1 MIIEAL
7 KEYVDPVNHAYFY
20 PKQFISKK
28 EKESEHWIKSTLDY
42 FSNIAFAQYKQN
54 VVFRKNYRLF
64 NGEFNF
70 ADYNDSPEIQE
81 MVQYLSDVPEQ
92 DPEIPQHLRH
102 YSIVTPPINQLK
114 GELNNRP
121 HKYKVKAIDD
131 EAVNETID
139 FRTNLIKDYFLDNL
153 AASLEGREIS
163 PEERMEMEQNI
174 QDQILDYTS
183 VAEEWGNKLL
193 TALKYTFDFKD
204 KSQKSFLDFLIT
216 GKEFHHFYPDNS
228 RIGFNYKVENP
239 SNVWYLANRNAQTTH
254 DCWAIGTIEVLSMSE
269 IIDRYTLTAEEVEHL
284 NERAL
289 QNLRN
294 NEYSPLAPALPDPND
309 PLWQLTFEN
318 VGDFANGGIDTNVFS
333 FNSQHAFTVVTC
345 YWQSKKR
352 IFKRTFLDE
361 DGYQQEM
368 FVSEDYKFDKELG
381 DISLEET
388 WINEWWR
395 GVKIGAD
402 IYIDVEPLE
411 YFDKAPI
418 IGIVNTLRNTQG
430 KSLLDLLKP
439 YQILYNIC
447 MNQLWELLEKEI
459 GVVFLGDLKV
469 VPRKD
474 SNDPIETM
482 LWNAKNRGTLL
493 IDTSVENTGG
503 AVQFNQFSRVDL
515 TRSAEIQVRIQLAQQ
530 LRGEAYQLIGVTP
543 QRLGN
548 AQASEAATV
557 NNNALAQSF
566 AQTETWFAWHDSIL
580 REVYQ
585 TVLEVGQYIELQ
597 KPTSTLN
604 YLNSELENV
613 FLRITNNELLHELFV
628 FVTSYAE
635 DKQTLDQLKQL
646 AQPAMQNGAELSEM
660 LDLFTADSERSLRKT
675 LQDVQKRKQSIM
687 DQQNAMKQQELQQ
700 QQEQFQTKIQIE
712 EQRRQADAARE
723 DMNKQLDRQNRLEV
737 EKLRGIAN
745 EGSYNPEVDTTDLL
759 IKQTKLS
766 QDISKQNFQKSI
778 KSKEMSIKEKEL
790 ELKDKDIETKLKI
803 AQINKNQYDSPKSK
817 ENKKKDK

>member
-7 KEYVDPVNHAYFY
+7 KEYTDPVNHAYFY

-28 EKESEHWIKSTLDY
+28 EKESEHWVKSTLDY
-42 FSNIAFAQYKQN
+42 FANIAFAQYKQN
-54 VVFRKNYRLF
+54 VSFRKNYRLF
-64 NGEFNF
+64 NGDFNF
-70 ADYNDSPEIQE
+70 EDYNNSAEIQE
-81 MVQYLSDVPEQ
+81 MVQYLSDIPEQ

-121 HKYKVKAIDD
+121 HKYKVKAVDD

-139 FRTNLIKDYFLDNL
+139 FRTNLIKDFFLQNL
-153 AASLEGREIS
+153 SASLEGQEIS
-163 PEERMEMEQNI
+163 PEQRMEMEQQI
-174 QDQILDYTS
+174 QNQILDYTS
-183 VAEEWGNKLL
+183 TAEEWGNKLL
-193 TALKYTFDFKD
+193 NALKYTFNFKD
-204 KSQKSFLDFLIT
+204 KSQQSFLDFLVT

-239 SNVWYLANRNAQTTH
+239 SNVWYLANRNAQTTN
-254 DCWAIGTIEVLSMSE
+254 DCWAIGTIEVLSMTE
-269 IIDRYTLTAEEVEHL
+269 IVDRYNLTGEEVEHL
-284 NERAL
+284 NEKSL

-333 FNSQHAFTVVTC
+333 FNSQHAFTVITC

-368 FVSEDYKFDKELG
+368 FVSEDYKFDKEIG
-381 DISLEET
+381 DITLEEI

-411 YFDKAPI
+411 FIDKSPI
-418 IGIVNTLRNTQG
+418 VGIINTSRNVQG

-439 YQILYNIC
+439 YQVLYNIC

-474 SNDPIETM
+474 SQDPIETM
-482 LWNAKNRGTLL
+482 LWNARNRGTLL
-493 IDTSVENTGG
+493 IDTSIENTGG
-503 AVQFNQFSRVDL
+503 AVQFNQFSRLDL

-530 LRGEAYQLIGVTP
+530 LRQEAYQLIGITQ

-548 AQASEAATV
+548 VQASEAATV
-557 NNNALAQSF
+557 NNNALQQSF
-566 AQTETWFAWHDSIL
+566 AQTETWFAFHDSVL

-585 TVLEVGQYIELQ
+585 TILEVAQYIELQ
-597 KPTSTLN
+597 KPSSTLN

-675 LQDVQKRKQSIM
+675 LQDVQKRKEAIL
-687 DQQNAMKQQELQQ
+687 DQQNAVQQQQLQQ
-700 QQEQFQTKIQIE
+700 QQEQFQMKMQMD
-712 EQRRQADAARE
+712 QQQQMQDAQRE
-723 DMNKQLDRQNRLEV
+723 DMNKELDRQNRLEV
-737 EKLRGIAN
+737 EKLRGIAS
-745 EGSYNPEVDTTDLL
+745 EGAYSQTTDTTDLL
-759 IKQTKLS
+759 IRQTQMS
-766 QDISKQNFQKSI
+766 QEMSKQNFEKSM
-778 KSKEMSIKEKEL
+778 KSKEMSLKEKEL
-790 ELKDKDIETKLKI
+790 QLKEKDIDTKLKI
-803 AQINKNQYDSPKSK
+803 AKENKNQYDRSPK
-817 ENKKKDK
+817 KK

>member
-7 KEYVDPVNHAYFY
+7 KEYTDPVNHAYFY

-28 EKESEHWIKSTLDY
+28 EKESETWVKSTLDY
-42 FSNIAFAQYKQN
+42 FANIAFAQYKQN
-54 VVFRKNYRLF
+54 SSYRKNYRLF

-70 ADYNDSPEIQE
+70 EDYNNSAEIQE

-121 HKYKVKAIDD
+121 HKYRVKAVDD

-139 FRTNLIKDYFLDNL
+139 FRTNLIKDFFLQNL
-153 AASLEGREIS
+153 YSSLEGQEVS
-163 PEERMEMEQNI
+163 PEQRMEMEQQI
-174 QDQILDYTS
+174 QNQILDYTS
-183 VAEEWGNKLL
+183 TAEEWGNKLL
-193 TALKYTFDFKD
+193 NALKYTFNFKD
-204 KSQKSFLDFLIT
+204 KSQQSFLDFLVT

-239 SNVWYLANRNAQTTH
+239 SNVWYLANRNAQTTN

-269 IIDRYTLTAEEVEHL
+269 IIDRYSLTGEEVEHL
-284 NERAL
+284 NEKSL

-333 FNSQHAFTVVTC
+333 FNSQHAFTVITC

-368 FVSEDYKFDKELG
+368 FVSEDYKFDKEIG
-381 DISLEET
+381 DVNLEEI

-411 YFDKAPI
+411 FIDKSPI
-418 IGIVNTLRNTQG
+418 VGIINTSRNVQG

-439 YQILYNIC
+439 YQVLYNIC

-474 SNDPIETM
+474 SQDPIETM
-482 LWNAKNRGTLL
+482 LWNARNRGTLL
-493 IDTSVENTGG
+493 IDTSIENTGG
-503 AVQFNQFSRVDL
+503 AVQFNQFSRLDL

-530 LRGEAYQLIGVTP
+530 LRQEAYQLIGITQ

-548 AQASEAATV
+548 VQASEAATV
-557 NNNALAQSF
+557 NNNALQQSF
-566 AQTETWFAWHDSIL
+566 AQTETWFAFHDSVL

-585 TVLEVGQYIELQ
+585 TILEVAQYIELQ
-597 KPTSTLN
+597 KPSSTLN
-604 YLNSELENV
+604 YLNTELENV

-675 LQDVQKRKQSIM
+675 LKDVQKRKEAIL
-687 DQQNAMKQQELQQ
+687 DQQNAVQQQQMEQ
-700 QQEQFQTKIQIE
+700 QQEQFQMKMQMD
-712 EQRRQADAARE
+712 QQQLMQDAQRE
-723 DMNKQLDRQNRLEV
+723 DMNKELDRQNRLEV

-745 EGSYNPEVDTTDLL
+745 EGAYSQTTDTTDLL
-759 IKQTKLS
+759 IRQTQMS
-766 QDISKQNFQKSI
+766 QEMSKQNFEKSM
-778 KSKEMSIKEKEL
+778 KAKEMSLKEKEL
-790 ELKDKDIETKLKI
+790 QLKEKDIDTKLQI
-803 AQINKNQYDSPKSK
+803 AKENRNQYDKPI
-817 ENKKKDK
+817 KKK

>member
-7 KEYVDPVNHAYFY
+7 KEYTDPVNHAYFY

-28 EKESEHWIKSTLDY
+28 EKESEHWIKSTMDY
-42 FSNIAFAQYKQN
+42 FANIAFAQYKQN
-54 VVFRKNYRLF
+54 VTFRKNYRLY

-70 ADYNDSPEIQE
+70 EDYNNSAEIQE
-81 MVQYLSDVPEQ
+81 MIQYLSDVPEQ

-131 EAVNETID
+131 DAINETID
-139 FRTNLIKDYFLDNL
+139 FRTNLIKDFFLQNL
-153 AASLEGREIS
+153 YASLEGQEVS
-163 PEERMEMEQNI
+163 EEQRMEMEQQVQN
-174 QDQILDYTS
+174 QILDYTS
-183 VAEEWGNKLL
+183 TAEEWGNKLL
-193 TALKYTFDFKD
+193 NALKYAFNFKD
-204 KSQKSFLDFLIT
+204 KSQQAFLDFEIT
-216 GKEFHHFYPDNS
+216 GKQFHHFYPDNS

-239 SNVWYLANRNAQTTH
+239 SNVWYLANRNAQLTS

-269 IIDRYTLTAEEVEHL
+269 IIERYNLTGEEVEHL

-294 NEYSPLAPALPDPND
+294 NEYSPLAPALPDPQD

-333 FNSQHAFTVVTC
+333 FNSQHAFTCITA

-352 IFKRTFLDE
+352 IFKRTYMDE

-368 FVSEDYKFDKELG
+368 FVSEDYKMDKEAG
-381 DISLEET
+381 DVSLEEL
-388 WINEWWR
+388 WINEWWK

-411 YFDKAPI
+411 FIDRAPI
-418 IGIVNTLRNTQG
+418 IGIINTSRNTQG

-439 YQILYNIC
+439 YQVLYNIC

-459 GVVFLGDLKV
+459 GVVFLGDMKV

-493 IDTSVENTGG
+493 IDTSIENTGG
-503 AVQFNQFSRVDL
+503 AVQFNQFSRLDL

-530 LRGEAYQLIGVTP
+530 LRQEAYQLIGITP
-543 QRLGN
+543 QRLG
-548 AQASEAATV
+548 AVQASEAATV
-557 NNNALAQSF
+557 NNNSLQQSF
-566 AQTETWFAWHDSIL
+566 AQTETWFAWHDSVM

-585 TVLEVGQYIELQ
+585 TILEIAQYIELQ

-604 YLNSELENV
+604 YLNSDLENV

-628 FVTSYAE
+628 FVSSYAE

-660 LDLFTADSERSLRKT
+660 LDLFTADSERSLRRT
-675 LQDVQKRKQSIM
+675 LQDVQKRKQAIL
-687 DQQNAMKQQELQQ
+687 DQQNAVQQQQLQQ
-700 QQEQFQTKIQIE
+700 QQEQFEMKIQVE
-712 EQRRQADAARE
+712 EQRRREEAARE
-723 DMNKQLDRQNRLEV
+723 DMNKELDRQNRLEV

-745 EGSYNPEVDTTDLL
+745 EGSFNPNVDTTDLL
-759 IKQTKLS
+759 IKQTQIS
-766 QDISKQNFQKSI
+766 QQISKQNFDKSM
-778 KSKEMSIKEKEL
+778 KSKEMSLKEKEL
-790 ELKDKDIETKLKI
+790 QLKEKDIDTKLQI
-803 AQINKNQYDSPKSK
+803 ARENKNQYDRPSNN
-817 ENKKKDK
+817 NKKK

>member
-1 MIIEAL
+1 MIIESL
-7 KEYVDPVNHAYFY
+7 KEYTDPVNHAYFY

-28 EKESEHWIKSTLDY
+28 EKESESWIKSTLDY
-42 FSNIAFAQYKQN
+42 FANIAFAQYKQN
-54 VVFRKNYRLF
+54 VNFRQNYRLF

-70 ADYNDSPEIQE
+70 QDYNNSAEIQE
-81 MVQYLSDVPEQ
+81 MIQYLSDVPEQ

-102 YSIVTPPINQLK
+102 YSIVTPPVNQLK

-131 EAVNETID
+131 DAVNETID
-139 FRTNLIKDYFLDNL
+139 FRTNLIKDFFLQNL
-153 AASLEGREIS
+153 YASLEGQDVT
-163 PEERMEMEQNI
+163 PEQRMEMEQQI
-174 QDQILDYTS
+174 QNQVLDYTS
-183 VAEEWGNKLL
+183 TAEEWANKLL
-193 TALKYTFDFKD
+193 NALKYTFNFKD
-204 KSQKSFLDFLIT
+204 KSQQSFLDFLIT

-239 SNVWYLANRNAQTTH
+239 SNVWYLANRNAQTTN
-254 DCWAIGTIEVLSMSE
+254 DCWALGTIEVLSMSE
-269 IIDRYTLTAEEVEHL
+269 IIDRYTLTGEEVEHL
-284 NERAL
+284 NEKSL

-294 NEYSPLAPALPDPND
+294 NEYSPLAPALPDPQD

-333 FNSQHAFTVVTC
+333 FNSQHAFTVITC

-368 FVSEDYKFDKELG
+368 FVSEDYQMDKEIG
-381 DISLEET
+381 DISLEEL

-402 IYIDVEPLE
+402 IYIEVEPLE
-411 YFDKAPI
+411 FIDRAPI
-418 IGIVNTLRNTQG
+418 VGIINTSRNTQG

-447 MNQLWELLEKEI
+447 MNQIWELLEKEI

-474 SNDPIETM
+474 SQDPIETM
-482 LWNAKNRGTLL
+482 LWNARNRGTLL
-493 IDTSVENTGG
+493 IDTSIENTGG
-503 AVQFNQFSRVDL
+503 AVQFNQFSRLDL

-530 LRGEAYQLIGVTP
+530 LRQEAYTLVGITP
-543 QRLGN
+543 QRLGS

-557 NNNALAQSF
+557 NNNALQQSF
-566 AQTETWFAWHDSIL
+566 AQTETWFAWHDSTI
-580 REVYQ
+580 RDVYQ
-585 TVLEVGQYIELQ
+585 TILEIAQYIELQ
-597 KPTSTLN
+597 KPSSTLN
-604 YLNSELENV
+604 YLNSDLENV
-613 FLRITNNELLHELFV
+613 FLKITNNELLHELFV
-628 FVTSYAE
+628 FVSSYAE

-660 LDLFTADSERSLRKT
+660 LDLFTADSERSLRRT
-675 LQDVQKRKQSIM
+675 LQDVQKRKQTIL
-687 DQQNAMKQQELQQ
+687 DQQNAMQQQQMEQ
-700 QQEQFQTKIQIE
+700 QQEQFQMKLEVE
-712 EQRRQADAARE
+712 EQRRREEAARE
-723 DMNKQLDRQNRLEV
+723 DMNKELDRQNRLEV

-745 EGSYNPEVDTTDLL
+745 EGSYSPTVDTTDLL
-759 IKQTKLS
+759 IKQTQLS
-766 QDISKQNFQKSI
+766 QQMSKQNFDKSM
-778 KSKEMSIKEKEL
+778 KSKEMSLKEKEL
-790 ELKDKDIETKLKI
+790 QLKEKDIDTKLEI
-803 AQINKNQYDSPKSK
+803 AKTNRNRFDKPKSK
-817 ENKKKDK
+817 N

>member
-7 KEYVDPVNHAYFY
+7 KEYTDPVNHAYFY

-28 EKESEHWIKSTLDY
+28 EKESEHWVKSTLDY
-42 FSNIAFAQYKQN
+42 FANIAFAQYKQN
-54 VVFRKNYRLF
+54 VSFRKNYRLF
-64 NGEFNF
+64 NGDFNF
-70 ADYNDSPEIQE
+70 EDYNNSAEIQE
-81 MVQYLSDVPEQ
+81 MVQYLSDIPEQ

-139 FRTNLIKDYFLDNL
+139 FRTNLIKDFFLQNL
-153 AASLEGREIS
+153 SASLEGQEIS
-163 PEERMEMEQNI
+163 PEQRMEMEQQI
-174 QDQILDYTS
+174 QNQILDYTS
-183 VAEEWGNKLL
+183 TAEEWGNKLL
-193 TALKYTFDFKD
+193 NALKYTFNFKD
-204 KSQKSFLDFLIT
+204 KSQQSFLDFLVT

-239 SNVWYLANRNAQTTH
+239 SNVWYLANRNAQTTN
-254 DCWAIGTIEVLSMSE
+254 DCWAIGTIEVLSMTE
-269 IIDRYTLTAEEVEHL
+269 IVDRYNLTGEEVEHL
-284 NERAL
+284 NEKSL

-333 FNSQHAFTVVTC
+333 FNSQHAFTVITC

-368 FVSEDYKFDKELG
+368 FVSEDYKFDKEIG
-381 DISLEET
+381 DVTLEEI

-411 YFDKAPI
+411 FIDKSPI
-418 IGIVNTLRNTQG
+418 VGIINTSRNVQG

-439 YQILYNIC
+439 YQVLYNIC

-474 SNDPIETM
+474 SQDPIETM
-482 LWNAKNRGTLL
+482 LWNARNRGTLL
-493 IDTSVENTGG
+493 IDTSIENTGG
-503 AVQFNQFSRVDL
+503 AVQFNQFSRLDL

-530 LRGEAYQLIGVTP
+530 LRQEAYQLIGITQ

-548 AQASEAATV
+548 VQASEAATV
-557 NNNALAQSF
+557 NNNALQQSF
-566 AQTETWFAWHDSIL
+566 AQTETWFAFHDSVL

-585 TVLEVGQYIELQ
+585 TILEVAQYIELQ
-597 KPTSTLN
+597 KPSSTLN
-604 YLNSELENV
+604 YLNTELENV

-675 LQDVQKRKQSIM
+675 LQDVQKRKEAIL
-687 DQQNAMKQQELQQ
+687 DQQNAVQQQQLQQ
-700 QQEQFQTKIQIE
+700 QQEQFQMKMQMD
-712 EQRRQADAARE
+712 QQQQMQDAQRE
-723 DMNKQLDRQNRLEV
+723 DMNKELDRQNRLEV
-737 EKLRGIAN
+737 EKLRGIAS
-745 EGSYNPEVDTTDLL
+745 EGAYSQTTDTTDLL
-759 IKQTKLS
+759 IRQTQMS
-766 QDISKQNFQKSI
+766 QEMSKQNFEKSM
-778 KSKEMSIKEKEL
+778 KSKEMSLKEKEL
-790 ELKDKDIETKLKI
+790 QLKEKDIDTKLKI
-803 AQINKNQYDSPKSK
+803 AKENKNQYDRSPK
-817 ENKKKDK
+817 KK